1 MLVFKCSK
9 CSQINDL
16 IVCSKCNT
24 ILCCEC
30 HNAHQCSICD
40 NNIFYNINKEIIYDS
55 TIDFINLK
63 FSVGFCGFDRIDKSL
78 MDILN
83 SINQNQSFDI
93 DKNDFN
99 KNIKLIIFPNKI
111 QSIKFSRKLINSN
124 SEDEFAKQSKYRIV
138 YTPKY
143 TFYLLNFENVKSN
156 EISFIIKLLFS
167 QNFNPDNVLS
177 YFEIYQHIPYQAMK
191 IMNKRMGIDYVYLH
205 EIDHYKSYDFFINCY
220 KHFHEYLAYK
230 KLSIDN
236 PLDLLNYLQY
246 KIDLDSLSSLNDSS
260 WFYVDDLFS
269 LYIYILNMKFIE
281 KSVKCEDKI
290 NVILSDQ
297 LNQKIERAKYIFN
310 NNEMR
315 GIISNFISDIETQNI
330 DTIQNYFNFIE
341 SSINNIFAQC
351 PLIFLRYWE
360 IIDLLKH
367 SQNLISETQSLLFE
381 YPNTKIIPNLSEIL
395 KFIFKLN
402 TILSFNIPIQYRIML
417 LNAKF
422 DILKEIVIRNN
433 NKNYFDLLLETNREF
448 ETLFL
453 QYHNKLKTDELF
465 KMNFADVLIERSAIA
480 YLYFI
485 FNDSKNAEKILHKNK
500 EMFDVYDIPDF
511 LKISILY
518 VNFQF
523 FEDYDDLKEIHRIC
537 LNSPI
542 DESEYIIDPYFSNVD
557 EVVCKF
563 SCFFS
568 NNKGNLLE
576 ILNLIE
582 DQIILPPPIIKN
594 YFEKMGLEIFIGI
607 FYHIINANKQD
618 SVVLL
623 LSEVKNALKL
633 AETQNEINN
642 RNYPYDYY
650 LLKTRA
656 IEEILNEN
664 VEEIKKIVLQIE
676 KYNGSLKSKENFK
689 TALNYWLDS
698 TLKSYNKNI
707 EILINL
713 GDADD
718 PWCNLIYKIVK
729 RKISQNLY
737 NEAESELE
745 SVKKITNI
753 REQLIKFKEV
763 VERNCINA
771 FWDSR
776 IKGKLQPYPE
786 EIGKS
791 ILVTF
796 FYASEFYSYIGTEN
810 EEGVGKCDILTISKR
825 NEKNIFELKIVKS
838 ISDINKG
845 IKELLYYMSK
855 ETLDEGYL
863 ILFDS
868 RKRNHKID
876 DEIIKD
882 GKKINVISLKINDI
896 APSK

>member
-1 MLVFKCSK
+1 M
-9 CSQINDL
+9 
-16 IVCSKCNT
+16 T
-24 ILCCEC
+24 
-30 HNAHQCSICD
+30 
-40 NNIFYNINKEIIYDS
+40 
-55 TIDFINLK
+55 
-63 FSVGFCGFDRIDKSL
+63 
-78 MDILN
+78 
-83 SINQNQSFDI
+83 
-93 DKNDFN
+93 
-99 KNIKLIIFPNKI
+99 
-111 QSIKFSRKLINSN
+111 
-124 SEDEFAKQSKYRIV
+124 
-138 YTPKY
+138 
-143 TFYLLNFENVKSN
+143 
-156 EISFIIKLLFS
+156 
-167 QNFNPDNVLS
+167 
-177 YFEIYQHIPYQAMK
+177 
-191 IMNKRMGIDYVYLH
+191 
-205 EIDHYKSYDFFINCY
+205 
-220 KHFHEYLAYK
+220 
-230 KLSIDN
+230 
-236 PLDLLNYLQY
+236 
-246 KIDLDSLSSLNDSS
+246 
-260 WFYVDDLFS
+260 
-269 LYIYILNMKFIE
+269 
-281 KSVKCEDKI
+281 
-290 NVILSDQ
+290 
-297 LNQKIERAKYIFN
+297 
-310 NNEMR
+310 
-315 GIISNFISDIETQNI
+315 
-330 DTIQNYFNFIE
+330 
-341 SSINNIFAQC
+341 
-351 PLIFLRYWE
+351 
-360 IIDLLKH
+360 
-367 SQNLISETQSLLFE
+367 
-381 YPNTKIIPNLSEIL
+381 
-395 KFIFKLN
+395 
-402 TILSFNIPIQYRIML
+402 
-417 LNAKF
+417 
-422 DILKEIVIRNN
+422 
-433 NKNYFDLLLETNREF
+433 LETHREF

-453 QYHNKLKTDELF
+453 QYHNELKKDELF
-465 KMNFADVLIERSAIA
+465 KINFADVLIERNAIA

-485 FNDSKNAEKILHKNK
+485 FNDIKNAKQILQKNK
-500 EMFDVYDIPDF
+500 ETFEIYDIPDY
-511 LKISILY
+511 LKISLLY

-523 FEDYDDLKEIHRIC
+523 FEDYNDLKEIHTIC
-537 LNSPI
+537 LNYRK
-542 DESEYIIDPYFSNVD
+542 DESEYFIDLYFSNKY
-557 EVVCKF
+557 EVICKF
-563 SCFFS
+563 SSFFS
-568 NNKGNLLE
+568 DNKGNLLE

-796 FYASEFYSYIGTEN
+796 FSASEFYSHIGTEN
-810 EEGVGKCDILTISKR
+810 EEGVGKCDIVTISKK

-838 ISDINKG
+838 TSDIKKG

-855 ETLDEGYL
+855 EVLDEGYL

-868 RKRNHKID
+868 RKRDHKID
-876 DEIIKD
+876 DEIIMD
-882 GKKINVISLKINDI
+882 GKKINIVSLKINDV